1 MQNVSEATKYQI
13 SFINNIKLKFYKLIN
28 PLLIKLGRFK
38 PFFTFESFLI
48 YYFFLVIL
56 FGRSFT
62 GIEILSFRAGELMT
76 GTAMLLLFY
85 FVLFRS
91 KSINYLVG
99 RNASLIIKIILLHFL
114 IVNFI
119 NGGMSNFTNP
129 QVFRASSY
137 IWSLG
142 FLFVLIFL
150 KKIKIFDSN
159 LFLLGMFVVLPLTYI
174 LTSVNF
180 PNFLIDF
187 FNQYSDKFRLLKG
200 SDLFLAYA
208 IYCLLF
214 FERIKN
220 NNFIY
225 FFTFAISGTL
235 IPLIV
240 FSSRGAS
247 IGCFIIL
254 VFCIFKYRKSFL
266 RNKLLFLISLPAF
279 VVPLTLSSVY
289 LDWTEIDFQ
298 KINTEV
304 AVDSL
309 EMTLVSKRYPE
320 VEKPYFYFEDNR
332 INSGDGNLNWRL
344 QIWQDVIQDLNEKG
358 QIILGY
364 GYAEAIPAMEQVDR
378 AGLDGTNI
386 HVHNYFINI
395 LARGGIVHLFL
406 YLLLYLLL
414 FSRIINFKEGYLTV
428 AFIMAV
434 LFVSFFD
441 SSMETVRFPFLFFTV
456 LSYKLSKE

>member
-1 MQNVSEATKYQI
+1 MQNVSETTKYQI
-13 SFINNIKLKFYKLIN
+13 SSFNKLKLKIFKLLN
-28 PLLIKLGRFK
+28 PYLIKLNRFK
-38 PFFTFESFLI
+38 PFFTFESFII
-48 YYFFLVIL
+48 YYFFLVFL

-62 GIEILSFRAGELMT
+62 GIEIFGFRIGELMI
-76 GTAMLLLFY
+76 GTAMLLFFY
-85 FVLFRS
+85 FVIFRG
-91 KSINYLVG
+91 KSIN
-99 RNASLIIKIILLHFL
+99 LIIGKNANFVLKVILAHFFV
-114 IVNFI
+114 VNLFK
-119 NGGMSNFTNP
+119 GGISNFTNL
-129 QVFRASSY
+129 QVFRSSSY
-137 IWSLG
+137 IWSIG
-142 FLFVLIFL
+142 FLFVLYLIR
-150 KKIKIFDSN
+150 KIKVFDSN
-159 LFLLGMFVVLPLTYI
+159 LFLLGMIVALPLTYI

-180 PNFLIDF
+180 PVFISDF

-200 SDLFLAYA
+200 SDLFLVYA

-247 IGCFIIL
+247 IGAMIML
-254 VFCIFKYRKSFL
+254 LFCIFKYRSSFL

-304 AVDSL
+304 AIDSL

-320 VEKPYFYFEDNR
+320 VQKPYFYFEDNR
-332 INSGDGNLNWRL
+332 LNSGDGNLNWRL
-344 QIWQDVIQDLNEKG
+344 QIWQDVFQDLSDTD
-358 QIILGY
+358 QLAFGY
-364 GYAEAIPAMEQVDR
+364 GYSGAIPAMERPDR

-395 LARGGIVHLFL
+395 LARGGLIHLFL
-406 YLLLYLLL
+406 YLIFY
-414 FSRIINFKEGYLTV
+414 
-428 AFIMAV
+428 AF
-434 LFVSFFD
+434 
-441 SSMETVRFPFLFFTV
+441 
-456 LSYKLSKE
+456 Y